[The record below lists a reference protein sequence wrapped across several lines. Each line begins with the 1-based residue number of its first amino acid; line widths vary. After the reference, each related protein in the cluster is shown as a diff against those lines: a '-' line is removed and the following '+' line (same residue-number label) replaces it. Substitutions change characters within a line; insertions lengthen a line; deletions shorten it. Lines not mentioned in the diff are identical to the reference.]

1 MAIDTGLAITCA
13 DLQATGGIKRILIRA
28 WTDTDIV
35 AYGTTPATHTITSI
49 LSATGVDADWGVYEF
64 KNETPALTISATKE
78 MGSTAFECGLSFFL
92 PKLEYLKFNLI
103 ESITNSCLMVIAVD
117 TNDNAFV
124 LGASE
129 KYENE
134 ATGKQSR
141 SQTFAQL
148 ATVEGGTG
156 AAYSDESGITI
167 SLMARQFEMPRQ
179 YVVPAPSSTTGIIV
193 AADGL
198 TATTD

>member
-28 WTDTDIV
+28 WTATDVV
-35 AYGTTPATHTITSI
+35 AYGSTPGTHTITSI
-49 LSATGVDADWGVYEF
+49 LNGAADADWGVYEF

-124 LGASE
+124 LGVSE
-129 KYENE
+129 KYEN
-134 ATGKQSR
+134 QSNPSR
-141 SQTFAQL
+141 NQTYAQL

-156 AAYSDESGITI
+156 AAYADESGITI

-179 YVVPAPSSTTGIIV
+179 YVVTAPAVGIV
-193 AADGL
+193 VDSDGL

>member
-1 MAIDTGLAITCA
+1 MAIDTGLAIVCA

-28 WTDTDIV
+28 WSADDMV
-35 AYGTTPATHTITSI
+35 LYGTTPETHTITSI
-49 LSATGVDADWGVYEF
+49 KDLAADAAWGVYEF

-78 MGSTAFECGLSFFL
+78 KGSTAFECGLSFFL
-92 PKLEYLKFNLI
+92 PKLEYLKFNLVQ
-103 ESITNSCLMVIAVD
+103 SILNSCLMVIAVD

-124 LGASE
+124 LGVSE

-134 ATGKQSR
+134 SASSR
-141 SQTFAQL
+141 NQTFANL

-156 AAYSDESGITI
+156 AAYADESGFTI

-179 YVVPAPSSTTGIIV
+179 YVPSATGITV

>member
-28 WTDTDIV
+28 WTDTDVV

-49 LSATGVDADWGVYEF
+49 VNGAADADWGVYEF

-124 LGASE
+124 LGVSE

-134 ATGKQSR
+134 SSSSR
-141 SQTFAQL
+141 NQTYAQL

-179 YVVPAPSSTTGIIV
+179 YVVTAPAVGITV

>member
-1 MAIDTGLAITCA
+1 MAIDTGLAIVCA

-28 WTDTDIV
+28 WSADDV
-35 AYGTTPATHTITSI
+35 VLYGSTPTTHTITSI
-49 LSATGVDADWGVYEF
+49 KDLAADAAWGVYEF

-92 PKLEYLKFNLI
+92 PKLEYLKFNLVQ
-103 ESITNSCLMVIAVD
+103 SILNSCLMVIAVD

-124 LGASE
+124 LGVSE

-134 ATGKQSR
+134 SVSSR
-141 SQTFAQL
+141 NQTYANL

-156 AAYSDESGITI
+156 AAYADESGFTI

-179 YVVPAPSSTTGIIV
+179 YVPSATGIVV
-193 AADGL
+193 AASGL

>member
-28 WTDTDIV
+28 WTDDDV
-35 AYGTTPATHTITSI
+35 VLYGTTPATHTITSI
-49 LSATGVDADWGVYEF
+49 KDLAADAAWGVYEF

-92 PKLEYLKFNLI
+92 PKLEYLKFNII

-124 LGASE
+124 LGVSE

-134 ATGKQSR
+134 SVSSR
-141 SQTFAQL
+141 NQTFAQL

-179 YVVPAPSSTTGIIV
+179 YVPSATGITV

>member
-28 WTDTDIV
+28 WADGDDVEYSTV
-35 AYGTTPATHTITSI
+35 AGQHTITKI
-49 LSATGVDADWGVYEF
+49 VDTGGSTADWGVYEF

-92 PKLEYLKFNLI
+92 PKLEQLKFDLI

-124 LGASE
+124 LGASD
-129 KYENE
+129 KYSN
-134 ATGKQSR
+134 TYQVR
-141 SQTFAQL
+141 NQTYAQL
-148 ATVEGGTG
+148 STVEGGTG

-167 SLMARQFEMPRQ
+167 TLTARQFEMPRQ
-179 YVVPAPSSTTGIIV
+179 YVVASPSVGITV
-193 AADGL
+193 LAGGL

>member
-1 MAIDTGLAITCA
+1 MAIDTGLAIVCA

-28 WTDTDIV
+28 WSADDV
-35 AYGTTPATHTITSI
+35 VLYGSTPTTHTITSI
-49 LSATGVDADWGVYEF
+49 KDLAADAAWGVYEF

-92 PKLEYLKFNLI
+92 PKLEQLKFNLI

-124 LGASE
+124 LGVSE
-129 KYENE
+129 KYEN
-134 ATGKQSR
+134 QSNPSR
-141 SQTFAQL
+141 NQTYAQL
-148 ATVEGGTG
+148 STVEGGTG

-167 SLMARQFEMPRQ
+167 TLTARQFEMPRQ
-179 YVVPAPSSTTGIIV
+179 YVVPTPSATTGIVV

>member
-1 MAIDTGLAITCA
+1 MGIETGLAITCA

-28 WTDTDIV
+28 WADGDAAT
-35 AYGTTPATHTITSI
+35 YGAAGQHTITS
-49 LSATGVDADWGVYEF
+49 LVDTGAATADWGVYEF
-64 KNETPALTISATKE
+64 KNETPALTVSATKE

-92 PKLEYLKFNLI
+92 PKLEYLKFNII

-124 LGASE
+124 LGVSE

-134 ATGKQSR
+134 SVSSR
-141 SQTFAQL
+141 NQTFAQL

-179 YVVPAPSSTTGIIV
+179 YVPSATGITV